1 MTPLTISLA
10 RRELR
15 GGLRRFGVFLA
26 CLALGV
32 GVIAGVGT
40 LSEAIERALA
50 QDARALLG
58 GDAQLR
64 TTFAEIPP
72 DVLAY
77 VQERG
82 QVSRSA
88 RMRAMAGSPGG
99 SRTLVELKAVDETY
113 PFYGDM
119 VLTPD
124 IDLEQ
129 ALAVRDGLPGAVA
142 DQELLTQLGLSVG
155 QRIVVGDMELELR
168 AAIDKEPDRV
178 VSAFAL
184 GPRLMISMQ
193 ALEQSGL
200 VLPGS
205 MVRSDYNIRLPSKAN
220 AQRFVK
226 DLSAAFP
233 DAPWSVSDYT
243 RAAPGVR
250 RVVERMGL
258 FLTLVGLTALLVG
271 GLGVAGAVDGYLSGK
286 LRSIAILKCL
296 GAHGALVTRV
306 YLAQILAI
314 ALVGT
319 LLGLALGLTLSWVA
333 AGTLA
338 GWLPVEV
345 RVGFFMRP
353 LATAAGFGM
362 LTALVF
368 SLPPLLRARAVRPA
382 GLFRSYRGP
391 GRQPLTGRARLYV
404 VLAGLALAG
413 FAIAV
418 TPQRSTAA
426 WFALAAALA
435 FGLQLLLGRG
445 LARLAGALKPRDPL
459 LAMALRSLRRSGNA
473 PTAMASLGLGL
484 TVLVAIMLV
493 QGNLRRQVDME
504 MPASAP
510 SFFFVDIQPHQV
522 EQFESA
528 VGQVA
533 GVERVERM
541 PMLRARI
548 TAIDGVPVSKA
559 KVDPSVAWAARGDRG
574 VTYAAELPEHNR
586 LVAGEWW
593 PEDYAGEPLVSLAAD
608 IAEGFGVG
616 VGGTLTL
623 NVQGRGFE
631 VRIANLRE
639 VEWTSLAMNFSLVMS
654 PGFLESAP
662 QTHLAT
668 VYAAPGSED
677 EVFKAVTSI
686 LPNVTAVRVK
696 DALAT
701 VSRMLSTMGR
711 AVLAVAS
718 VTLAAGLLVLA
729 EALRAGLRRRYY
741 EAVVLKTLGATRR
754 DVLVLMLW
762 EHLALG
768 LGASLS
774 AALLG
779 SLAAWLSVT
788 RLMEAVR
795 WTFLPGMV
803 AGTAAAGTLA
813 VVLFGLAGMRRML
826 GQRPWQV
833 LRNE

>member
-1 MTPLTISLA
+1 MQIS
-10 RRELR
+10 
-15 GGLRRFGVFLA
+15 
-26 CLALGV
+26 
-32 GVIAGVGT
+32 
-40 LSEAIERALA
+40 
-50 QDARALLG
+50 
-58 GDAQLR
+58 
-64 TTFAEIPP
+64 
-72 DVLAY
+72 Y
-77 VQERG
+77 
-82 QVSRSA
+82 
-88 RMRAMAGSPGG
+88 
-99 SRTLVELKAVDETY
+99 
-113 PFYGDM
+113 
-119 VLTPD
+119 
-124 IDLEQ
+124 
-129 ALAVRDGLPGAVA
+129 
-142 DQELLTQLGLSVG
+142 
-155 QRIVVGDMELELR
+155 
-168 AAIDKEPDRV
+168 
-178 VSAFAL
+178 
-184 GPRLMISMQ
+184 
-193 ALEQSGL
+193 
-200 VLPGS
+200 
-205 MVRSDYNIRLPSKAN
+205 
-220 AQRFVK
+220 
-226 DLSAAFP
+226 
-233 DAPWSVSDYT
+233 
-243 RAAPGVR
+243 
-250 RVVERMGL
+250 
-258 FLTLVGLTALLVG
+258 
-271 GLGVAGAVDGYLSGK
+271 
-286 LRSIAILKCL
+286 
-296 GAHGALVTRV
+296 
-306 YLAQILAI
+306 
-314 ALVGT
+314 
-319 LLGLALGLTLSWVA
+319 
-333 AGTLA
+333 
-338 GWLPVEV
+338 
-345 RVGFFMRP
+345 
-353 LATAAGFGM
+353 
-362 LTALVF
+362 
-368 SLPPLLRARAVRPA
+368 
-382 GLFRSYRGP
+382 
-391 GRQPLTGRARLYV
+391 
-404 VLAGLALAG
+404 
-413 FAIAV
+413 
-418 TPQRSTAA
+418 
-426 WFALAAALA
+426 
-435 FGLQLLLGRG
+435 
-445 LARLAGALKPRDPL
+445 
-459 LAMALRSLRRSGNA
+459 
-473 PTAMASLGLGL
+473 
-484 TVLVAIMLV
+484 
-493 QGNLRRQVDME
+493 E

-510 SFFFVDIQPHQV
+510 SFFFVDIQPNQV

-548 TAIDGVPVSKA
+548 TAIDGVPVAKA

-586 LVAGEWW
+586 LVSGEWW

-616 VGGTLTL
+616 VGDTLTL

-631 VRIANLRE
+631 VRIASLRE

-677 EVFKAVTSI
+677 AVFKAVTSI

-711 AVLAVAS
+711 AVLAVAG

-768 LGASLS
+768 LGAGLS

>member
-1 MTPLTISLA
+1 MTALIFSLA

-40 LSEAIERALA
+40 LSEAIRRSLA

-72 DVLAY
+72 DVRAY

-82 QVSRSA
+82 QISRMA
-88 RMRAMAGSPGG
+88 RMRAMAGPPDGG
-99 SRTLVELKAVDETY
+99 RTLVELKAVDEAY
-113 PFYGDM
+113 PFYGEIALSPDM
-119 VLTPD
+119 G
-124 IDLEQ
+124 LEL
-129 ALAVRDGLPGAVA
+129 ALAERDGLPGAAA
-142 DQELLTQLGLSVG
+142 DQELLTQLGLSLG
-155 QRIVVGDMELELR
+155 QRIAVGDMELELR
-168 AAIDKEPDRV
+168 AVIDREPDRV

-193 ALEQSGL
+193 ALELSGL
-200 VLPGS
+200 LLPGS
-205 MVRSDYNIRLPSKAN
+205 MVRSDYNLKLPAGID

-226 DLSAAFP
+226 DLREAFP
-233 DAPWSVSDYT
+233 EASWSVSDYT

-296 GAHGALVTRV
+296 GAQGALVTRV
-306 YLAQILAI
+306 YLTQIMALAF
-314 ALVGT
+314 VGT
-319 LLGLALGLTLSWVA
+319 LLGLTLGLALSWIA
-333 AGTLA
+333 AGMLT

-345 RVGFFMRP
+345 RVGIFPGP
-353 LATAAGFGM
+353 LATAAGFGI

-391 GRQPLTGRARLYV
+391 GRQPLTGRARLYIL
-404 VLAGLALAG
+404 LAALALAA
-413 FAIAV
+413 FAVAA
-418 TPQRSTAA
+418 TPQRTTAA
-426 WFALAAALA
+426 WFALAAGLA

-445 LARLAGALKPRDPL
+445 LARLAGTLKPRNPL
-459 LAMALRSLRRSGNA
+459 LAMSLRSLSRSGHA

-493 QGNLRRQVDME
+493 QGNLRRQVDTE

-510 SFFFVDIQPHQV
+510 SFFFVDIQPDQV
-522 EQFESA
+522 GQFESA
-528 VGQVA
+528 VGRVA
-533 GVERVERM
+533 GVERVERR

-548 TAIDGVPVSKA
+548 TAIGGVSVSKA
-559 KVDPSVAWAARGDRG
+559 KVDPSAAWAVRGDRG

-586 LVAGEWW
+586 LVAGQWW
-593 PEDYAGEPLVSLAAD
+593 SADYSGEPLVSLAAD

-616 VGGTLTL
+616 VGDRLTL
-623 NVQGRGFE
+623 NIQGRSFE
-631 VRIANLRE
+631 VRIASLRE
-639 VEWTSLAMNFSLVMS
+639 VEWTSLAMNFSLVLS

-677 EVFKAVTSI
+677 AVFKAVTST

-696 DALAT
+696 DALST

-711 AVLAVAS
+711 AVLAVAG

-754 DVLVLMLW
+754 DVLLLMLW

-768 LGASLS
+768 LGAGLS

-795 WTFLPGMV
+795 WTFMPGMV
-803 AGTAAAGTLA
+803 AGTAAAGALA